1 MKTWFTSDT
10 HFGHNGI
17 IRHCQ
22 RPWPSAI
29 EMDPDLIKIWN
40 KIVGPEDEVW
50 HLGDFSFH
58 RNDWRQ
64 DAEIVEQLN
73 GKIHIIAGN
82 HDNVGFLKKCGFAKV
97 YEGIVEKSF
106 DVDGKSYY
114 FIMSH
119 YPMRE
124 WSGFWYNSI
133 HLFGHV
139 HNTLPD
145 YGRSMDVGVDTNDF
159 IPYSLEQIVNRF
171 NGIENGHNDRRS
183 RSNGT
188 VS

>member
-1 MKTWFTSDT
+1 
-10 HFGHNGI
+10 
-17 IRHCQ
+17 
-22 RPWPSAI
+22 
-29 EMDPDLIKIWN
+29 
-40 KIVGPEDEVW
+40 
-50 HLGDFSFH
+50 
-58 RNDWRQ
+58 
-64 DAEIVEQLN
+64 
-73 GKIHIIAGN
+73 
-82 HDNVGFLKKCGFAKV
+82 
-97 YEGIVEKSF
+97 
-106 DVDGKSYY
+106 
-114 FIMSH
+114 MSH